1 METFSQT
8 HPVTNTDTTAPEN
21 QKAYEKIVMI
31 LDGEYDLACKGHL
44 RSDFQRLT
52 NVQDV
57 VVDFTDVTY
66 IDSTAVVELLRMHR
80 IRESKGYKRE
90 TIVVQNPNI
99 KKLFTLLNLQQVF
112 CLVNDL
118 SHVVEKNEEPI
129 GLDYTA
135 RHAPCGHH
143 ASPRT
148 AKT

>member
-1 METFSQT
+1 LETFSQT
-8 HPVTNTDTTAPEN
+8 HPVTNIGTTAPEN
-21 QKAYEKIVMI
+21 QKACEKIVMI

-44 RSDFQRLT
+44 RSDLQRLT

-80 IRESKGYKRE
+80 IRESKGYKGE

-112 CLVNDL
+112 SLVNDL
-118 SHVVEKNEEPI
+118 GHVVEKNEEPI

-135 RHAPCGHH
+135 RHASCGHH